1 VARPI
6 IEPFQPVLFDGGDAT
21 DCTLVDGPVMDLNLM
36 ERGVARTL
44 DLRFMAVA
52 AEGECSVTGALAVVV
67 VAGTVVAGAV
77 MTGGGELGVLDA
89 VIGSSPAI
97 KPMVF
102 AGGSDG
108 AVLAVVGS
116 VR

>member
-1 VARPI
+1 
-6 IEPFQPVLFDGGDAT
+6 
-21 DCTLVDGPVMDLNLM
+21 
-36 ERGVARTL
+36 
-44 DLRFMAVA
+44 
-52 AEGECSVTGALAVVV
+52 VTGALAVVV

-77 MTGGGELGVLDA
+77 MTGGEELGVLDA